1 MNRRQFSTFLW
12 NGLVVA
18 PFVGCGVN
26 HSLSSASIGKSI
38 DSANMSPKILK
49 PNRLQIGDTI
59 GVIAPSSALPEHVL
73 NRALTNLQ
81 NLGFKL
87 KEGKH
92 IRAMRG
98 YLAGT
103 EQQRLEDIHN
113 MFADPTV
120 KGIWCL
126 RGGYGAARLLPDLD
140 FKLIKKNPKV
150 FIGYSDITAL
160 HVAIAD
166 KTGLVTFH
174 GPVGTSDYNDYT
186 LNHVKNVLMTP
197 VAPYKI
203 ELSEENLK
211 KESNL
216 FKTEV
221 ISAGKG
227 RGRLTGGNL
236 SLLSSA
242 AGTPFAS
249 KSFAG
254 KIVFMEDIDERPYRV
269 DRMLTQ
275 LLQSSDL
282 KKAAGI
288 ALGVFDGCNPNK
300 DENSLSL
307 MECFQDRLGNLGIPV
322 LYGLSFGHIS
332 HQFTLPMGIEAE
344 LDTDNKILTF
354 LETAVR

>member
-12 NGLVVA
+12 NGLAVA
-18 PFVGCGVN
+18 PLVGCGVN
-26 HSLSSASIGKSI
+26 RSLSSTSIGNTI
-38 DSANMSPKILK
+38 DSANMAPKILK
-49 PNRLQIGDTI
+49 PNRLQVGDTI
-59 GVIAPSSALPEHVL
+59 GVIAPSSALPPHVL
-73 NRALTNLQ
+73 IKALSNLEK
-81 NLGFKL
+81 LGFKL
-87 KEGKH
+87 KEGKS
-92 IRAMRG
+92 IREMRG

-103 EQQRLEDIHN
+103 DAQRLEDLHN

-160 HVAIAD
+160 HVAISD

-174 GPVGTSDYNDYT
+174 GPVGTSDFNDYT
-186 LNHVKNVLMTP
+186 LSHVKNVLMTP
-197 VAPYKI
+197 IAPYKI

-221 ISAGKG
+221 ITAGKAH
-227 RGRLTGGNL
+227 GRLTGGNL

-242 AGTPFAS
+242 AGTPFAV

-254 KIVFMEDIDERPYRV
+254 KIVFIEDIDERPYRV

-307 MECFQDRLGNLGIPV
+307 MECFKDRLGNLGIPV
-322 LYGLSFGHIS
+322 IYGLSFGHIG
-332 HQFTLPMGIEAE
+332 HQFTLPMGIDTE
-344 LDTDNKILTF
+344 LDTDSKTLTF

>member
-1 MNRRQFSTFLW
+1 MNRRQFSNLLW
-12 NGLVVA
+12 QGLTIA
-18 PFVGCGVN
+18 PFVGCN
-26 HSLSSASIGKSI
+26 LNRSLSSTSIGNSI
-38 DSANMSPKILK
+38 NSTHMLPKIIK
-49 PNRLQIGDTI
+49 PNRLKLGDTI

-73 NRALTNLQ
+73 NRALSNLEK
-81 NLGFKL
+81 LGFKL
-87 KEGKH
+87 QEGKH

-103 EQQRLEDIHN
+103 EQERLEDLHH

-120 KGIWCL
+120 QGIWCL
-126 RGGYGAARLLPDLD
+126 RGGYGAARLLPEVD

-160 HVAIAD
+160 HVAIAE

-174 GPVGTSDYNDYT
+174 GPVGTSDFNDYT
-186 LNHVKNVLMTP
+186 GMHVKNVLMNPT
-197 VAPYKI
+197 APYKI
-203 ELSEENLK
+203 ELSAENLK
-211 KESNL
+211 KEGNL
-216 FKTEV
+216 FQTEV
-221 ISAGKG
+221 ITAGKA
-227 RGRLTGGNL
+227 RGKLIGGNL

-242 AGTPFAS
+242 AGTPFAV

-254 KIVFMEDIDERPYRV
+254 KMVFMEDIDERPYRV

-288 ALGVFDGCNPNK
+288 ALGIFDGCNPNK

-307 MECFQDRLGNLGIPV
+307 IACFKDRLGNLGIPV
-322 LYGLSFGHIS
+322 IYGLSFGHIG
-332 HQFTLPMGIEAE
+332 HQFTLPVGIEAE
-344 LDTDNKILTF
+344 LNTDTKTLTF
-354 LETAVR
+354 LESAVQ